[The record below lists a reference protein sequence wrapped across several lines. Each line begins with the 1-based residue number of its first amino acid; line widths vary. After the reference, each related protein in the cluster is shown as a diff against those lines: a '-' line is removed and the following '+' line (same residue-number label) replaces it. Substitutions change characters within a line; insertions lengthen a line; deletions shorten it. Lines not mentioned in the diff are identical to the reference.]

1 MASSDA
7 VFLAALVSFYNG
19 DAGGRL
25 LKGLGASGL
34 GDIASSLDPERREIL
49 AGLLVSYPG
58 W

>member
-1 MASSDA
+1 M
-7 VFLAALVSFYNG
+7 VSFYDG

-49 AGLLVSYPG
+49 ADLLANYPG